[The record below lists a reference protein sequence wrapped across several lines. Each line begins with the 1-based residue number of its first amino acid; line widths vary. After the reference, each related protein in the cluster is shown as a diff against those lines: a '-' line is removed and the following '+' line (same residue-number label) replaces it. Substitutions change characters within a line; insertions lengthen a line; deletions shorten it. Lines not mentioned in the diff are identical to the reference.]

1 MERRNENISLL
12 GHLRV
17 LDEPLS
23 SLYADRSRGVLYL
36 FVRLFEETPVSTFV
50 LTEVTPVQV
59 MDYMEGRLGL
69 SGIFGKSKSYYYEE
83 MHVELDLADFL
94 PLSKA
99 KAREKLSCDGLDDKF
114 DTQLAY
120 RSVPLKQY
128 LKSIMV

>member
-1 MERRNENISLL
+1 MKKSEAISLL
-12 GHLRV
+12 GHLQV

-69 SGIFGKSKSYYYEE
+69 SGIFSKNKAYYYEE
-83 MHVELDLADFL
+83 THVLLDVSDFT
-94 PLSKA
+94 PLTKA
-99 KAREKLSCDGLDDKF
+99 NARKKLNKDGLGDMF
-114 DTQLAY
+114 DIQLAY

-128 LKSIMV
+128 IRKMIV

>member
-1 MERRNENISLL
+1 MNKKENISLL
-12 GHLRV
+12 GHLQV

-23 SLYADRSRGVLYL
+23 SLYADRTRGVLYL

-69 SGIFGKSKSYYYEE
+69 SSIFGKSKAYYYKEAHLTLE
-83 MHVELDLADFL
+83 ASDFT
-94 PLSKA
+94 PLSKT
-99 KAREKLSCDGLDDKF
+99 KAREKLNSDGLEDLF
-114 DTQLAY
+114 DSQLAY

-128 LKSIMV
+128 LRSIMV